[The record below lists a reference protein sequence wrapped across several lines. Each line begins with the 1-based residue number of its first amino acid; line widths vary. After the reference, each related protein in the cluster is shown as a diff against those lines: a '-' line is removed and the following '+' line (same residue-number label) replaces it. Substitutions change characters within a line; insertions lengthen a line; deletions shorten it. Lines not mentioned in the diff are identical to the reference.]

1 MAGSRAYKF
10 DIEVDSEIAEMVQDV
25 IKNVMALETVS
36 FEVFVNGMLAGIFGE
51 MENRIGREEAKQW
64 IRSYCDTIS
73 GVDSGTQQSPSRSSY
88 SNARENPD
96 E

>member
-36 FEVFVNGMLAGIFGE
+36 FEVFINGMLAGIFSE
-51 MENRIGREEAKQW
+51 MENRVGRKEAKEW

-73 GVDSGTQQSPSRSSY
+73 GVDIRT
-88 SNARENPD
+88 
-96 E
+96 